1 MKMECKKFLINET
14 IRYVVREM
22 YEIVPQLKNTL
33 RKNIGSS
40 THIVMKVVN

>member
-14 IRYVVREM
+14 IRYVVRKR
-22 YEIVPQLKNTL
+22 YEKVPQLKNTI
-33 RKNIGSS
+33 RKNTGSS